1 MEEKLTNLR
10 KAMNSTTHKGTHFT
24 EIQKIKIRKALHGEG
39 KIESIKLKRYLV
51 YVMTPVTI
59 VLAAIMLTFELTN
72 SPVNPSPSQ
81 GGIHSV
87 ITEQNWEPRD
97 QFVKDGKVL
106 FSIYPDPALTAKKS
120 YGYMLSFS
128 EPFETY
134 EGKTL
139 AIYATHKETGLQQTA
154 VPPQTITEPSPG
166 YDSLERFVFF
176 TSVPIS
182 GEWKFKVVLDGEAYG
197 DVILYIQEKPEV
209 EHRLMDPNLDLV
221 DYEFTELALE
231 LKNKG
236 VEHKLPSKL
245 PVQIINYEIV
255 EGDTNNPHT
264 PKDISI
270 NLNGKDGVLFTV
282 RSGKTDPEMASGI
295 HGNNKEEE
303 ISVSGH
309 EGTYLEGN
317 IMKWTEGNTFY
328 MFTSNEKLSKE
339 TMIKIGESFK

>member
-10 KAMNSTTHKGTHFT
+10 KAMNSTTHKGTRFT
-24 EIQKIKIRKALHGEG
+24 EIQKIKIRNALHGKG
-39 KIESIKLKRYLV
+39 KVKSSKLKKYLV

-59 VLAAIMLTFELTN
+59 VFAAIMLTFELTEF
-72 SPVNPSPSQ
+72 PIHPSPSQ
-81 GGIHSV
+81 SGIHSV
-87 ITEQNWEPRD
+87 ITEQDWEPRD

-128 EPFETY
+128 EPFETF

-139 AIYATHKETGLQQTA
+139 AIYTTHKETGLQQTA
-154 VPPQTITEPSPG
+154 VPPQKITEPSPG

-197 DVILYIQEKPEV
+197 DVILYIREKPEV
-209 EHRLMDPNLDLV
+209 EHHLMAPNLDLV
-221 DYEFTELALE
+221 DYDFKELALE

-255 EGDTNNPHT
+255 EGDPNNPYA

-270 NLNGKDGVLFTV
+270 KLNGEDGVVLTV
-282 RSGKTDPEMASGI
+282 RSGKTNSELSSGI

-303 ISVSGH
+303 ISVNGH
-309 EGTYLEGN
+309 KSYYLKGN
-317 IMKWTEGNTFY
+317 IRLKWTEEIRFICSPQ
-328 MFTSNEKLSKE
+328 MR
-339 TMIKIGESFK
+339 SFRKKP